1 VKVYSTHFVLKGKA
15 SYKDLAP
22 VFPQILEVLLDK
34 IDQLPEEE
42 EIMQM
47 YITQNMD
54 DLLKDRKPEGYNRKG
69 KIRLIFPIGSKE
81 FYLKSYSKNTDLL
94 TVSDKIS
101 EILTGAGIKFETRQ
115 DDRIDFE

>member
-1 VKVYSTHFVLKGKA
+1 MKVYSTHFVLKGKA

-81 FYLKSYSKNTDLL
+81 FYLKSYNKNTDLL

-101 EILTGAGIKFETRQ
+101 EILKEAGIKFETRQ